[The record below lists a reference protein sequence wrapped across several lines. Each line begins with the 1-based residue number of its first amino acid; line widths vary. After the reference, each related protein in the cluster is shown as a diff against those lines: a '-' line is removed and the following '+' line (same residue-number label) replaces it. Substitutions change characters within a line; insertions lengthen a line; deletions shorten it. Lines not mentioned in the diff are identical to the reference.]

1 MKPGDLG
8 YMDVEYCTSQAAKI
22 KRFSHFWFR
31 AKVNG
36 MENLPDRNFIAAG
49 NHSGGTLM
57 PDALVWLS
65 QYHTSNPKTQLLS
78 LSNAAMFEFYPK
90 RIAESLAK
98 MGAIRAETRLALKA
112 LQQGYSL
119 QVYPGGDFDACR
131 PFKKRNKITFA
142 GNIAY
147 AKLAIKTQTP
157 IVPVV
162 CHGGHSGLIIVS
174 DGAKLAKRLNLA
186 ERCGLNVLP
195 FSLCLPWGI
204 WLGPLPG
211 YLPWPSKITVE
222 VLPAI
227 EAKGS
232 AESLDRQVRTQ
243 LQARLN
249 MLAQKR

>member
-8 YMDVEYCTSQAAKI
+8 YMDAEYCVVQAAKI
-22 KRFSHFWFR
+22 KRISHFWFR
-31 AKVNG
+31 AKVKG
-36 MENLPDRNFIAAG
+36 LENIPDRNFIAVG

-65 QYHTSNPKTQLLS
+65 HYHTSKPKTPLLS
-78 LSNAAMFEFYPK
+78 LSNSVMFEHYPK

-98 MGAIRAETRLALKA
+98 MGAVRAETRLALKA
-112 LQQGYSL
+112 LQQGNSL
-119 QVYPGGDFDACR
+119 QIYPGGDLDACR
-131 PFKKRNKITFA
+131 PFSKRNDITFA

-147 AKLAIKTQTP
+147 AKLAIKTHTP

-162 CHGGHSGLIIVS
+162 CHGGHSGLVILS
-174 DGAKLAKRLNLA
+174 DGAQIAQRFNLA
-186 ERCGLNVLP
+186 EKYGLKALP

-204 WLGPLPG
+204 WLGPLPA
-211 YLPWPSKITVE
+211 YLPFPSKITVE
-222 VLPAI
+222 ALPAI

-232 AESLDRQVRTQ
+232 AEALDRQVRSV

-249 MLAQKR
+249 KLAQLK